1 MKYVLILKT
10 GKVMVF
16 TVKSAAQLYR
26 DINLGSTLVCTFN
39 TPDNLTRIKESLT
52 PVNV

>member
-16 TVKSAAQLYR
+16 SIKAVAELYQE
-26 DINLGSTLVCTFN
+26 NNKGSTLVATFP
-39 TPDNLTRIKESLT
+39 TADNIARIKET
-52 PVNV
+52 YYG

>member
-16 TVKSAAQLYR
+16 SVKAVAELYR
-26 DINLGSTLVCTFN
+26 NNNDGSTLVATFPTEEN
-39 TPDNLTRIKESLT
+39 IARIKEAYYG
-52 PVNV
+52 